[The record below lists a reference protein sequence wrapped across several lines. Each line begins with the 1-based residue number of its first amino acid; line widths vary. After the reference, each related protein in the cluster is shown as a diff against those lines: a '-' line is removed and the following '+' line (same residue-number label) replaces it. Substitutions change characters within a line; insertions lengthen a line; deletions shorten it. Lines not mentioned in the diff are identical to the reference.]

1 MKVHTIFNGN
11 KGAYFGFSKACQ
23 STHAD
28 RKAKLDHDCLS
39 EVGPTRSH
47 P

>member
-1 MKVHTIFNGN
+1 MKAHTIFNGN
-11 KGAYFGFSKACQ
+11 KGAYFGFSKVCQ
-23 STHAD
+23 SIRAD
-28 RKAKLDHDCLS
+28 SKVKLDHDCSS